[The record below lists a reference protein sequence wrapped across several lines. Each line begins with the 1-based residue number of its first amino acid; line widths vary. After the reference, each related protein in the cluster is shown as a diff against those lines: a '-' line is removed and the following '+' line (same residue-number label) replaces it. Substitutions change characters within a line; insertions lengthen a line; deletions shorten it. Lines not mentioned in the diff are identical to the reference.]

1 MKLYILFNIEA
12 ILISVSLSI
21 LGFITKKM
29 NVSAMILVFSKCSIK
44 LKSWNKF
51 ASNIG
56 YTDTK

>member
-1 MKLYILFNIEA
+1 MKLYILFNIEG

-44 LKSWNKF
+44 LKS
-51 ASNIG
+51 
-56 YTDTK
+56 